1 LGKRLNILIWF
12 LALIPPVL
20 LISGLMLMASHP
32 EAFDRGYFELI
43 YPSALIVGLA
53 YPIVGAIV
61 ARNQPGNILGWMM
74 IAAGWMLAFSQG
86 TIGYFIFSHFS
97 LPEPIPGM
105 DVVSWIGVW
114 IWSFATS
121 IIPLSLLYFPDGR
134 VLSPVWNWVWV
145 LILLSLLDPLSRAI
159 YSWDLRGLEL
169 VVLEVRE
176 LIDQPDGTLGVMQT
190 VGELAFILANLLAG
204 ISLVIRYR
212 QSDMAGRLQI
222 KWVAYGFSLYALA
235 ISVWVVLSE
244 SQSSPWSSP
253 LDAFL
258 QFLIATAALLTIVA
272 IGIAILRYRLFDIDI
287 IIRRTTSYAVITGFL
302 ILVYFGSVVIIQRIF
317 GQLTGQDSTV
327 SIVLSTLLIAA
338 LFLPVRRRVQDTI
351 DRRFFRSKYDAEKT
365 LEAFAATV
373 RNETDLDS
381 LTAELIRV
389 IEETMQPESV
399 NMILFDRKPDNQ
411 I

>member
-159 YSWDLRGLEL
+159 YSWDFWNWLCWK
-169 VVLEVRE
+169 
-176 LIDQPDGTLGVMQT
+176 
-190 VGELAFILANLLAG
+190 F
-204 ISLVIRYR
+204 
-212 QSDMAGRLQI
+212 
-222 KWVAYGFSLYALA
+222 
-235 ISVWVVLSE
+235 
-244 SQSSPWSSP
+244 
-253 LDAFL
+253 
-258 QFLIATAALLTIVA
+258 
-272 IGIAILRYRLFDIDI
+272 
-287 IIRRTTSYAVITGFL
+287 
-302 ILVYFGSVVIIQRIF
+302 
-317 GQLTGQDSTV
+317 V
-327 SIVLSTLLIAA
+327 S
-338 LFLPVRRRVQDTI
+338 
-351 DRRFFRSKYDAEKT
+351 
-365 LEAFAATV
+365 
-373 RNETDLDS
+373 
-381 LTAELIRV
+381 
-389 IEETMQPESV
+389 
-399 NMILFDRKPDNQ
+399 
-411 I
+411 